1 MFTLMLAAM
10 VFVGTVFSAVTECSA
25 AEPAKPASDDLRVL
39 PEKLDGLPAQQMMHR
54 YLMRLALEAFERREA
69 NFEKLKTA
77 EEVQAWQQR
86 LREFFLAQLGG
97 PPPRGPLNARVV
109 GRIDCEGYRVEK
121 IIFESQPRHYVTALL
136 YLPDAKQ
143 PYPGVLVPCG
153 HSANGK
159 AMEAYQRACI
169 LLAQSGMAALCY
181 DPIDQGERYQL
192 LDDKGKPLFS
202 PTMGHCLVG
211 VGSILLGRNTATY
224 RVWDGMRAIDYLASR
239 PEIDPRRIGCT
250 GNSGGGTLTA
260 YLMALDDRI
269 ACAAASCYLTSLR
282 RLLETIGPQD
292 AEQNIHAQIAF
303 GMDHAD
309 YVIMR
314 APKPTLMLTAT
325 HDYFDISGAWASFR
339 QAKRTFARLG
349 FPERVDLVETDAK
362 HGFSPQLRVGAARW
376 MRRWLLGIDDAIEET
391 EAKVLTDQQAQCTAD
406 GQVMLLPGAR
416 SVFDLNLEL
425 ERQLAA
431 ARERLWQQTDRA
443 KALEEVRRVT
453 GIRRLADL
461 PEPKVETQPGP
472 SRNGYR
478 IEKLIIRPEE
488 GIALPAL
495 LLVPEKRSGQG
506 CLYLNAAG
514 KHVDAAPGGPIEQLV
529 TKGQTVLAVDLRG
542 CGETQATGGGGYGK
556 YLGPEWADGFIA
568 YMLQRPYL
576 TMRAEDVL
584 VCARWLAAAEAAG
597 KPGRVHL
604 VSIGNVGPPALHA
617 VALEPQLFASAVFR
631 NCLQRWSLVVATP
644 TAKNQFINVVHG
656 ALRVYDLPDLLATL
670 PKDKVRFESPVDA
683 EEKPLASSD

>member
-1 MFTLMLAAM
+1 MTLELVLKA
-10 VFVGTVFSAVTECSA
+10 VLSSAVALSAA
-25 AEPAKPASDDLRVL
+25 AEPAKPEDSLRVL
-39 PEKLDGLPAQQMMHR
+39 PEKLAGVAPQKMMHQ
-54 YLMRLALEAFERREA
+54 YLMRLAGEAFQRREA
-69 NFEKLKTA
+69 ALEKLKTPEDVA
-77 EEVQAWQQR
+77 AYQQR
-86 LREFFLAQLGG
+86 MREFFVAQLGG
-97 PPPRGPLNARVV
+97 LPPRGPLNARVV
-109 GRIDCEGYRVEK
+109 GRIDRDGYRVEK
-121 IIFESQPRHYVTALL
+121 IIFESQPQHYVTALL
-136 YLPDAKQ
+136 YLPEVKP

-159 AMEAYQRACI
+159 AMEAYQRASI
-169 LLAQSGMAALCY
+169 LLARSGMAALCY

-192 LDDKGKPLFS
+192 LDDKGKPRFS

-224 RVWDGMRAIDYLASR
+224 RVWDGMRAIDYLTSR
-239 PEIDPRRIGCT
+239 PEIDPQRIGCT

-260 YLMALDDRI
+260 YLMALDERI
-269 ACAAASCYLTSLR
+269 ACAAASCYLTSLQ

-325 HDYFDISGAWASFR
+325 YDYFDIGGAWASFR

-349 FPERVDLVETDAK
+349 YPERVDLVETDAK
-362 HGFSPQLRVGAARW
+362 HGFSPQLRIGAARW
-376 MRRWLLGIDDAIEET
+376 MRRWLLRIDDAIEEP
-391 EAKVLTDQQAQCTAD
+391 EANVLTDPQAQCTPD

-416 SVFDLNLEL
+416 SVFDLNIEL
-425 ERQLAA
+425 EKQLAA
-431 ARERLWQQTDRA
+431 ERAKLWQHSDRSV
-443 KALEEVRRVT
+443 ALAEVRRVT
-453 GIRRLADL
+453 GIRRLAEL

-472 SRNGYR
+472 VRSGYR
-478 IEKLIIRPEE
+478 IQKMIISPED
-488 GIALPAL
+488 GIALPGL
-495 LLVPEKRSGQG
+495 LFLPEKPTGEA
-506 CLYLNAAG
+506 CLYLNSGG
-514 KHVDAAPGGPIEQLV
+514 KHVDAGPGGAIEQLV
-529 TKGQTVLAVDLRG
+529 AKGQTVLAVDLRG
-542 CGETQATGGGGYGK
+542 CGETQATGGGGYAK

-584 VCARWLAAAEAAG
+584 VCARWLAGAEMAG

-617 VALEPQLFASAVFR
+617 AALEPQLFATAVFR
-631 NCLQRWSLVVATP
+631 NCLERWSLVVSTP
-644 TAKNQFINVVHG
+644 VAKNQFINVVHG

-670 PKDKVRFESPVDA
+670 PKDKVRFEEPLDA
-683 EEKPLASSD
+683 EGNPLARKD